1 VPRQLGVRRLMG
13 RRNDFKP
20 ENGTLD
26 SPYGHVSYWLYKNGQ
41 VRWEAG
47 SMKGRTSIRKP
58 GDDFRTAVIAALV
71 EDSKVQL
78 PAGAAAAP
86 GASLVPEGRAPR

>member
-41 VRWEAG
+41 VRMGGWQHERQDQHPQAW
-47 SMKGRTSIRKP
+47 R
-58 GDDFRTAVIAALV
+58 
-71 EDSKVQL
+71 
-78 PAGAAAAP
+78 
-86 GASLVPEGRAPR
+86 